1 MEFNQTVM
9 ARRSLRAYEEGKTV
23 EKAQIE
29 ELIRFAQMA
38 PSWKNSQTGRYYVV
52 MSPEMLEK
60 VRKDCLP
67 EFNQKNSANAP
78 ALIITAFEKTRSGF
92 TREGVAENEVG
103 EGWGCYDLGLQNEN
117 LVLKA
122 KDMGLDTLIMGI
134 RNSEKLRE
142 YLEIPAS
149 QEVVSVIAV
158 GYGAIKPEMPVR
170 KNVEDIVKVGDIV
183 KVKVIEIDK
192 QGRINLSR
200 KDCLK

>member
-38 PSWKNSQTGRYYVV
+38 PSWKNSQTRRYYVV

-170 KNVEDIVKVGDIV
+170 KNVEDIVKFF
-183 KVKVIEIDK
+183 
-192 QGRINLSR
+192 
-200 KDCLK
+200 